1 MKERDNVKLW
11 VFWKFYNTML
21 CDESGAERSVPEAE
35 EHNIVLWNFQ
45 KIHNIR
51 YDQGGAERAVSPYY
65 A

>member
-1 MKERDNVKLW
+1 
-11 VFWKFYNTML
+11 ML
-21 CDESGAERSVPEAE
+21 CDESGAKRSVPEAE